1 MSVRLSASQWTAHFL
16 QYTRA
21 GASVS
26 CLGYIMSRV
35 RVEPTS
41 AAQSPL
47 AAGAGTAR
55 AAARVANLQRALARI
70 EPLLESDPACASTQL
85 EDVVRAYP
93 WHSPAQQMLAAAY
106 SLRGDLP
113 AAIMILTRLARAL
126 PDQAGIQLDLGLA
139 LHRAGRNPEAVA
151 TLRRA
156 VTLDP
161 ELPQAWRMLG
171 DALRASGEYV
181 AAQRAY
187 LDHVGHSVRDAT
199 LLEAADAMVAN
210 RIPQA
215 ETLLRARLREAPTDV
230 AAIRM
235 LAEVAARLE
244 RNEDAAHLLERCLE
258 LAPGFLEARWNYAL
272 VLHRSNRPADA
283 LAEIERVLQ
292 RDPAHAGCLNLK
304 AAVLCRIGDYEEA
317 LALYRKLVRDHPDAV
332 KLWLSYGH
340 ALKTAGRISEAVTA
354 YRRCVA
360 LEPAF
365 GESWWSLAN
374 LKLFH
379 FDEADL
385 ATMRGQL
392 ARMNLCDEDR
402 LHLEFALG
410 KALEDIEDYAAS
422 FQHYTRGNAIRRAQL
437 PYDANETTSR
447 VAHIRKH
454 YTREFFADRAG
465 FGCAAPDPIFVVGL
479 PRAGST
485 LIEQILASHGQVEG
499 TMELPELTTL
509 TGELR
514 RQAARGAEM
523 PYHHAL
529 AALDSEALRALGER
543 YLVATRIQRKTTKPF
558 FIDKMPN
565 NFMHVGLIQLILP
578 NAKII
583 DARRHPMACGFSI
596 FKQHFAR
603 GQGFSYS
610 LDDIARY
617 YRDYVELMA
626 HFDAV
631 LPGRVC
637 RVHYEQ
643 LVNNTETEVRRI
655 LDYCGLAFEPA
666 CLRFFDNHRP
676 VRTASSEQVRRPIYR
691 DGLDHWR
698 RFADWLQ
705 PLQVALGPVL
715 QAYPAA
721 SGLK

>member
-1 MSVRLSASQWTAHFL
+1 MS
-16 QYTRA
+16 
-21 GASVS
+21 SVHADP
-26 CLGYIMSRV
+26 MSPS
-35 RVEPTS
+35 ELEGPC
-41 AAQSPL
+41 
-47 AAGAGTAR
+47 
-55 AAARVANLQRALARI
+55 AAADAAPRAPAIGSLQQALAHAER
-70 EPLLESDPACASTQL
+70 LLRSDPALAVEQL
-85 EDVVRAYP
+85 GEVLRAVP
-93 WHSPAQQMLAAAY
+93 GHPAALQMLAEAH
-106 SLRGDLP
+106 SLQGRFPTALDILGQLAKAFP
-113 AAIMILTRLARAL
+113 EHAAIQFDLGRAL
-126 PDQAGIQLDLGLA
+126 HGSGC
-139 LHRAGRNPEAVA
+139 HREAVA
-151 TLRRA
+151 ALRRA
-156 VTLDP
+156 VKFDP
-161 ELPQAWRMLG
+161 DLPQAWRMLG
-171 DALRASGEYV
+171 DALWAAGECEP
-181 AAQRAY
+181 AHAAY
-187 LDHVGHSVRDAT
+187 LDHVLHATRDHA
-199 LLEAADAMVAN
+199 LLAAADAMVAN
-210 RIPQA
+210 RVPEA
-215 ETLLRARLREAPTDV
+215 EVLLRERLRQAPTDV
-230 AAIRM
+230 AAMRM

-340 ALKTAGRISEAVTA
+340 ALKTAGHVSEAVTA
-354 YRRCVA
+354 YRRCMA

-374 LKLFH
+374 LKMFR

-385 ATMRGQL
+385 GTMRGQL
-392 ARMNLCDEDR
+392 ARKDLGDEDR

-410 KALEDIEDYAAS
+410 KALEDHDDCAAS
-422 FQHYTRGNAIRRAQL
+422 FRHYARGNAIRRAQL
-437 PYDANETTSR
+437 AYDAGETTAR
-447 VAHIRKH
+447 VAYICKH
-454 YTREFFADRAG
+454 YTRDFFAARAG
-465 FGCAAPDPIFVVGL
+465 AGCAAPDPIFVVGL

-485 LIEQILASHGQVEG
+485 LIEQILASHSQIEG
-499 TMELPELTTL
+499 TMELPELASL
-509 TGELR
+509 TVELR
-514 RQAARGAEM
+514 RQAASNDAM
-523 PYHHAL
+523 PYHRAL
-529 AALDSEALRALGER
+529 AALDADALRALGER
-543 YLVATRIQRKTTKPF
+543 YLAATRIQRKTAKPF

-565 NFMHVGLIQLILP
+565 NFMHVGLIHLILP
-578 NAKII
+578 NAKIV

-610 LDDIARY
+610 LDDIGHY

-643 LVNNTETEVRRI
+643 LVDDTEAEVRRV

-666 CLRFFDNHRP
+666 CLEFFDNRRP

-691 DGLDHWR
+691 EALDHWR
-698 RFADWLQ
+698 GFAAWLQ
-705 PLQVALGPVL
+705 PLRSALGPAL

-721 SGLK
+721 GGGE